1 MTEELL
7 TKLIELSTKMDA
19 VQADLSDVKGHIA
32 VINDGSHATAIQLA
46 VLSSKIETWEKL
58 LWLVISASVVAVV
71 GAVWSLILHR
81 KKNG

>member
-7 TKLIELSTKMDA
+7 QKLIELSVKMDN

-46 VLSSKIETWEKL
+46 VLTSKIEMWEKL

-81 KKNG
+81 KKQN

>member
-7 TKLIELSTKMDA
+7 QKLIELSVKMDN

-46 VLSSKIETWEKL
+46 VLTSKIEMWEKL
-58 LWLVISASVVAVV
+58 LWLVVSASVVAVV

-81 KKNG
+81 KKQN